1 MALMERTTSPFL
13 HVTRGAKLLLRLFL
27 LFLRLSRRR
36 IRRNAEEER
45 EREWIA
51 SKQQHKACFSN
62 LQEGL
67 FLAHTRNEE
76 ENRFPFISEL
86 QRKKWSYRPRNDSIH
101 KIIALHLRGRS
112 PPPQPFSFEPGL
124 GLPLTL
130 LAVSETRPFTKQLLF
145 PYTSSPPPP

>member
-86 QRKKWSYRPRNDSIH
+86 Y
-101 KIIALHLRGRS
+101 GRTFNEKS
-112 PPPQPFSFEPGL
+112 GPIGH
-124 GLPLTL
+124 GMI
-130 LAVSETRPFTKQLLF
+130 PFTKSLR
-145 PYTSSPPPP
+145 YI